1 MSFEWTLKRLGDCC
15 EKIGS
20 GSTPRGGKVTY
31 LDDGPV
37 KLIRSQN
44 VHNDGFSKSG
54 LAFISIEQAEKLS
67 NVSVQEGDV
76 LLNITGDSV
85 ARVCQA
91 SKELLPARV
100 NQHVA
105 IIRPK
110 ATDIDANFLRYF
122 LASPLQQNLMLGLAS
137 AGATR
142 NALTKGMIEAF
153 QIPCPPVSL
162 QHSIAN
168 VLNILDD
175 RITLLRESNVT
186 LEAVAQALFKSWFVD
201 FDPVR
206 AKSEGILP
214 EGIDEATAALFPD
227 SFEQSEL
234 GEIPRGWYYGKI
246 GDVATVKSGF
256 AFKGQSFS
264 DSGLPVIKIKNI
276 LGDGTVDLQNIQY
289 IKSNIAN
296 VNKKFSLNDG
306 DIIIAMTGAT
316 IGKTGIVVKDELTP
330 YLNQRVAKFDKKLD
344 GPNNG
349 WFIYTAFQNKNISEQ
364 VLNIASGSAQPNIST
379 SGIESIRLIIPRDLT
394 IIDIFNTFS
403 YSLFENWI
411 LNHKKITTLSK
422 IFDIL
427 LPRLISGQIRLSD
440 EEEIN
445 SKIKVDA

>member
-1 MSFEWTLKRLGDCC
+1 MTFEWKETNWGKIATLEYGKAIRNYRSATGNVPVYGTNGP
-15 EKIGS
+15 IGWHHTPLCSSPGVVIGRKGAYRGIHYSDKPFFVIDTAFYLNPKELFEIKWAYYCLLTYDINGMDS
-20 GSTPRGGKVTY
+20 GSAIPSTNREEFY
-31 LDDGPV
+31 RLPV
-37 KLIRSQN
+37 N
-44 VHNDGFSKSG
+44 VPPILEQKEIAGF
-54 LAFISIEQAEKLS
+54 LS
-67 NVSVQEGDV
+67 M
-76 LLNITGDSV
+76 
-85 ARVCQA
+85 
-91 SKELLPARV
+91 
-100 NQHVA
+100 
-105 IIRPK
+105 
-110 ATDIDANFLRYF
+110 F
-122 LASPLQQNLMLGLAS
+122 
-137 AGATR
+137 
-142 NALTKGMIEAF
+142 
-153 QIPCPPVSL
+153 
-162 QHSIAN
+162 
-168 VLNILDD
+168 DD
-175 RITLLRESNVT
+175 RINILHKINQT
-186 LEAVAQALFKSWFVD
+186 LEGIAQALFKSWFID
-201 FDPVR
+201 FDPVH
-206 AKSEGILP
+206 AKQKGKKP
-214 EGIDEATAALFPD
+214 EGIDEATASLFPD
-227 SFEQSEL
+227 NFEQSEL